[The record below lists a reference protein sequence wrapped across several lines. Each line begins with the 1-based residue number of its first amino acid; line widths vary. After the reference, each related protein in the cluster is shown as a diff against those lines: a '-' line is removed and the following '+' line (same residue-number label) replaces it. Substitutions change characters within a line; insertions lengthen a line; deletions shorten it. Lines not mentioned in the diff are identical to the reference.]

1 MITLTT
7 QQDRFFKQG
16 FKVKYQLLLKD
27 HLGTWRNLSNLVNQD
42 WVYSITINSDID
54 NLLNTADIEL
64 IRGAGNLCISP
75 LNTVSLLNKLSGS
88 YVPLVNLNRE
98 IKVNVQYVPDLS
110 ASVSSY
116 LTIFHGYIDS
126 FSIEPDNSLRIS
138 CRDLGAFLQDR
149 FIEEERVYP
158 HTSATPPQEYESE
171 LVHVVMQQILNDNLG
186 AGTIVLYTPVN
197 PGWMIKKYRQSKVNL
212 LDALNALASQIGYSV
227 RYKYDSTASVW
238 KLTFYCPDRDKTTSD
253 YTFDGNH
260 ILNVSNVS
268 LDIAGIRNVIRIY
281 YGPVDEEQ
289 PEKRQYVQKTDTDS
303 IALYGRKY
311 MEIAE
316 GSTSHIDEYA
326 EAENLANI
334 ALKDLKD
341 PKANIQVEIP
351 FFPFVELGDLY
362 TFKGNNDFFTDDL
375 NLAVVSYS
383 HNLSAGNIST
393 SLTCRGKPAGA
404 YIRWHQQNAVWH
416 GTHRDSAPE
425 PPTIVAVEPQVLG
438 FLVTLSNPTS
448 VDWDGYEVY
457 MSRIDGFTPSS
468 LNQVARGRNTKFN
481 IPTLNTNATY
491 YFKALAYDK
500 YGNKSDYSPQ
510 VSNTPSRVSV
520 EGISDDYIG
529 RSFYTSFEDDTNDDG
544 IPDGFSFSVVP
555 NSTIQLIDT
564 DSFYGKYCIKMVANS
579 GTSASLILNKYIATS
594 YLDKPLVV
602 TFFTK
607 RPAKHNNSQIYLDI
621 EEYNSSKN
629 LIGTSS
635 VSLIEASQT
644 EAYDWVDNIFM
655 LNMRDR
661 FNTNTKYIKLAI
673 RYFSTID
680 FDSGIYIDDL
690 RIEPLKITTASFPV
704 FSPQSIFQVSS
715 VPRNIWKA
723 TELVYVEKPGN
734 SWVTLKNYDTTDMEY
749 KEYNNLTCKIVYT
762 GGPSSMYMDIRFN
775 ILRPVFKGRYIDLL
789 GMYTPE
795 QHLLFT
801 RDVWQDIS
809 YTFDPPIRV
818 IFLQGIQAQVRVSSP
833 CSSVQIMHFYL
844 NGNSWNFVV

>member
-7 QQDRFFKQG
+7 QQDRYFKQG
-16 FKVKYQLLLKD
+16 FKVKYQLLIKD
-27 HLGTWRNLSNLVNQD
+27 HLGTWRDLSNLVNQD

-158 HTSATPPQEYESE
+158 HTSATPPQEYEYE

-186 AGTIVLYTPVN
+186 TGTIVLYTPVN

-281 YGPVDEEQ
+281 YGLVDEEH
-289 PEKRQYVQKTDTDS
+289 PEKRQYVQKTDIDS

-383 HNLSAGNIST
+383 HNLSANNIST

-404 YIRWHQQNAVWH
+404 YIRWHQQNAVWR

-425 PPTIVAVEPQVLG
+425 PPTIVAVEPQALG

-457 MSRIDGFTPSS
+457 MSTIDGFTPSS

-520 EGISDDYIG
+520 EGISDDVIA
-529 RSFYTSFEDDTNDDG
+529 RSFYTSFEDDTNNDG
-544 IPDGFSFSVVP
+544 IPDGVEILAGSSHRVSDQAFRGQYSMLVGANGEFRI
-555 NSTIQLIDT
+555 NKFIQVNPLE
-564 DSFYGKYCIKMVANS
+564 
-579 GTSASLILNKYIATS
+579 
-594 YLDKPLVV
+594 KPLVIRV
-602 TFFTK
+602 VYRCPSGSTVFKLKLYFYDSNFT
-607 RPAKHNNSQIYLDI
+607 LL
-621 EEYNSSKN
+621 SSN
-629 LIGTSS
+629 IVDTS
-635 VSLIEASQT
+635 VSLTKYWTDCIFVINTTKIPFPVDTKFFKVGFTGNHLAFDTVIDDVEIYPMRIASRETQ
-644 EAYDWVDNIFM
+644 YQP
-655 LNMRDR
+655 LNMFWLNPPDLLTLLNDTSIYNQA
-661 FNTNTKYIKLAI
+661 FPAANTWYKLRTYQDNKSLLWRTNEISYTYGA
-673 RYFSTID
+673 
-680 FDSGIYIDDL
+680 
-690 RIEPLKITTASFPV
+690 
-704 FSPQSIFQVSS
+704 
-715 VPRNIWKA
+715 N
-723 TELVYVEKPGN
+723 VEKPTTIETKVVITHG
-734 SWVTLKNYDTTDMEY
+734 TLCGRDYLTEETQYISDSFIAMPIGSGTYEKTVSNDLI
-749 KEYNNLTCKIVYT
+749 NNISLFPPKVEFYIKVLGSVGPNQVDSIFVRNIV
-762 GGPSSMYMDIRFN
+762 I
-775 ILRPVFKGRYIDLL
+775 KGWSA
-789 GMYTPE
+789 P
-795 QHLLFT
+795 F
-801 RDVWQDIS
+801 
-809 YTFDPPIRV
+809 V
-818 IFLQGIQAQVRVSSP
+818 I
-833 CSSVQIMHFYL
+833 
-844 NGNSWNFVV
+844 